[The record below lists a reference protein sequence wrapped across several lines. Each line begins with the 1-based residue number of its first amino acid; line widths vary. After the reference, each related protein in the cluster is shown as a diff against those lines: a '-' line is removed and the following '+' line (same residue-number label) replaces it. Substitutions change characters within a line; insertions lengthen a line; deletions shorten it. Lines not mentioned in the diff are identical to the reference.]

1 MEREPRFQRS
11 SLEKKARKPRKPEQ
25 PRRKLGVKAKN
36 AGAEG
41 RKGGGRGLVLGWSG
55 IIVV

>member
-1 MEREPRFQRS
+1 MEIEPRFQRS
-11 SLEKKARKPRKPEQ
+11 PLEKKARKPEQ
-25 PRRKLGVKAKN
+25 PRRKLEVKAKN

-41 RKGGGRGLVLGWSG
+41 RKGGGRRLVLGWSG